1 MQNLFT
7 CFLLGILIWLMQR
20 ATPPLSEPTAYMGF
34 LTVVSV
40 LAARLTA
47 RWRVSPAAAA
57 LATGFLLREVGIVS
71 DTVLSGIY
79 PFTDLAVIW
88 VGISLGA
95 FLSPVRMLDRRLT
108 VCAGLIVLG
117 GGITASASQALVF
130 HAGVETAIGTGIL
143 AVLSAPL
150 FLPQNR
156 ESLSL
161 SLLTTGFGL
170 LLWGTYRVL
179 HAPPVSVESAERLL
193 VDLIV
198 WAAGLELIHRIL
210 RKVRTVPGQYVV
222 FSLLA
227 FLVLLASRGLHI
239 HPLVLAGL
247 SGFALSM
254 RSGSNR
260 AYFPPLENLSKLLVL
275 PVLADFA
282 ARLGAIRLDWPHWEF
297 LVLYAAGMT
306 LGKTAG
312 GVLATRLTGLPFRT
326 WVRTLPQGML
336 ACMVLP
342 QVRSLEGISP
352 LSSGTMATEFIL
364 LCGIGVQALSEPLRS
379 LSGWLED
386 RRARGRPR
394 GDTEPHLREAS
405 D

>member
-34 LTVVSV
+34 LAVISV

-47 RWRVSPAAAA
+47 RWGLTPAAAA
-57 LATGFLLREVGIVS
+57 LATGFLLREVGMAP
-71 DTVLSGIY
+71 DAVLSGIR
-79 PFTDLAVIW
+79 PFTDLAAIW

-108 VCAGLIVLG
+108 ICAGLIALG
-117 GGITASASQALVF
+117 GGITVCASQMFVF
-130 HAGVETAIGTGIL
+130 HTQVGTAVGIGIL

-150 FLPQNR
+150 FRPQNR

-170 LLWGTYRVL
+170 LLWGIYRGL
-179 HAPPVSVESAERLL
+179 HAPPVSGEPAERLL
-193 VDLIV
+193 LNLII
-198 WAAGLELIHRIL
+198 WAAGLELMHRIL

-227 FLVLLASRGLHI
+227 FLILLASRGLHI
-239 HPLVLAGL
+239 HPLLLAGI
-247 SGFALSM
+247 SGLALSM

-260 AYFPPLENLSKLLVL
+260 AYLPPLENLSKLLVL

-282 ARLGAIRLDWPHWEF
+282 ARLGAIRFDWPHWE
-297 LVLYAAGMT
+297 VLFIYAAGMA
-306 LGKTAG
+306 LGKAMG
-312 GVLATRLTGLPFRT
+312 GILATRLTGLPFRT

-336 ACMVLP
+336 ACMLFP
-342 QVRSLEGISP
+342 QVLALEGTSP
-352 LSSGTMATEFIL
+352 VPPDTMATGFIL

-379 LSGWLED
+379 LSGWLEG
-386 RRARGRPR
+386 RRVRGRPR
-394 GDTEPHLREAS
+394 GDTERHLREAS